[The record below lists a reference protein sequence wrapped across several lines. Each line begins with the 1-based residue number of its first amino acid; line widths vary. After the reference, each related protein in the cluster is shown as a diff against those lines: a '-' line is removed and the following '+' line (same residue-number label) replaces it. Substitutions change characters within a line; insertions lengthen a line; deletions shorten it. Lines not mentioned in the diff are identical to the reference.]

1 MAIPNL
7 ICMIMLADV
16 LKSEVERFQP
26 ILEAEEAAKSA
37 TEA

>member
-7 ICMIMLADV
+7 ISMIMLADV

-26 ILEAEEAAKSA
+26 ILEAEEAAKKA
-37 TEA
+37 ADD